1 MFKCKKIYRVE
12 YAHQLYSSFTELCHE
27 TIHGHSGKIE
37 IEFVSDENKEKLNKD
52 GMVIDFG
59 EISAYVK
66 EFIMGK
72 YDHALFMPKFFPIG
86 YLNGLRLFNKRLTV
100 TDENPTAENF
110 AKWIFYEV
118 DNILTEKDLP
128 VFVNKVTFWET
139 ETGCATYE

>member
-37 IEFVSDENKEKLNKD
+37 IEFVSDGNKEKLNKD

-59 EISAYVK
+59 EISEYVK
-66 EFIMGK
+66 EFIMSK
-72 YDHALFMPKFFPIG
+72 YDHALFMPKKFPIG
-86 YLNGLRLFNKRLTV
+86 YLNGLKLFNKRLTI